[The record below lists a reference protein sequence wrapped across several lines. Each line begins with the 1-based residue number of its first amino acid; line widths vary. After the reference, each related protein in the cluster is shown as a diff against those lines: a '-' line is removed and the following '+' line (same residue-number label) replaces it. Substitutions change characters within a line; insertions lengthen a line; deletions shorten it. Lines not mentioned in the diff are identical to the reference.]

1 MVKLDNID
9 ASEEYFE
16 IKKVTNHEKQ
26 TLFLKYNL

>member
-16 IKKVTNHEKQ
+16 IKKITNHEK
-26 TLFLKYNL
+26 TNTIPKI